1 MAISTN
7 LGAFD
12 RDRYEQEMYY
22 RQRNAML
29 RQQMNSRY
37 DIERDCFID
46 QARPQA
52 KMQISQYPTEA
63 PQPPVTLLLL

>member
-29 RQQMNSRY
+29 KQQMNSRY
-37 DIERDCFID
+37 DIEQDCFID
-46 QARPQA
+46 QA

>member
-1 MAISTN
+1 MAMSTN

-12 RDRYEQEMYY
+12 RDGYEWEMYY
-22 RQRNAML
+22 RQRDAML

-37 DIERDCFID
+37 GIERDRFID
-46 QARPQA
+46 QA

>member
-29 RQQMNSRY
+29 KQQMNSRY
-37 DIERDCFID
+37 DIEQDCFIKID
-46 QARPQA
+46 RAI
-52 KMQISQYPTEA
+52 KLHLGLE
-63 PQPPVTLLLL
+63 

>member
-7 LGAFD
+7 LGSFD

-22 RQRNAML
+22 RQRDAML

-37 DIERDCFID
+37 GIERDCFID
-46 QARPQA
+46 QA

>member
-22 RQRNAML
+22 RQRDAML

-37 DIERDCFID
+37 GIERDCFID
-46 QARPQA
+46 QA